1 MRLEEKFWGEEN
13 GVLNGNLRLAVTG
26 RCWLPN
32 SISCGCNRVLS
43 LEPAGPPTRER
54 IPRFLHQPPP
64 LRPRRVYPP
73 SSALPASPLAALL
86 LRLWLR
92 QCLIRLGNLLELLRG
107 PGFAGLAR
115 VLVRVPLDGEL
126 LVGTLD
132 LFCARAVPHPED
144 SVVVF
149 LRWWG
154 WALLPLPPL
163 VLLLLLALL
172 LLPPLLLL
180 ALLLLLLL
188 LLLLRLPP
196 LLLYT

>member
-1 MRLEEKFWGEEN
+1 MRLEENFGGEEN
-13 GVLNGNLRLAVTG
+13 ITFHTSR
-26 RCWLPN
+26 
-32 SISCGCNRVLS
+32 
-43 LEPAGPPTRER
+43 
-54 IPRFLHQPPP
+54 
-64 LRPRRVYPP
+64 
-73 SSALPASPLAALL
+73 ALPASPLAALL

-107 PGFAGLAR
+107 SGFAGLAR
-115 VLVRVPLDGEL
+115 VLVRMPLDGEL

-132 LFCARAVPHPED
+132 LFRARTVPHPED

-172 LLPPLLLL
+172 LPPLLLL